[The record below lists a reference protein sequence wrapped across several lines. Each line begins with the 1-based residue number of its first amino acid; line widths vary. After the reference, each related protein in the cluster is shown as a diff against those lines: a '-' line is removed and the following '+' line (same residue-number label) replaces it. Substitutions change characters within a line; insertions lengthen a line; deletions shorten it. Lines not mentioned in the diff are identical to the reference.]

1 MSELSQYDSLFSVL
15 VKTFLYG
22 TLGIFSFSCPDHQEA
37 QYSFYCKYQSLM
49 CSPSRTLILTGLTS
63 SPMGIHGFIQVNL
76 IKDQCQMGEI
86 IAV

>member
-1 MSELSQYDSLFSVL
+1 
-15 VKTFLYG
+15 
-22 TLGIFSFSCPDHQEA
+22 
-37 QYSFYCKYQSLM
+37 M